1 MEGVAYGTAVILERM
16 DQERLRIEQIIACG
30 GATKSELWM
39 QIMADVTGK
48 RISIPKEQEAVSLG
62 SAIAG
67 MVAAGIYPDIRSAAD
82 ATVQTAKTVDP
93 NLENTEYYKEYVR
106 QYVATYEKLAD
117 ESKKLV
123 ATIRPSSVGA

>member
-1 MEGVAYGTAVILERM
+1 
-16 DQERLRIEQIIACG
+16 
-30 GATKSELWM
+30 
-39 QIMADVTGK
+39 MADVTGK

-67 MVAAGIYPDIRSAAD
+67 MVASGIYPDIRSAAE

-93 NLENTEYYKEYVR
+93 NSENTEYYKEYVR
-106 QYVATYEKLAD
+106 QYIATYEKLAE

-123 ATIRPSSVGA
+123 ATIRLRNAGV

>member
-16 DQERLRIEQIIACG
+16 EQERLRIDEIIACG
-30 GATKSELWM
+30 GATKSDLWM

-67 MVAAGIYPDIRSAAD
+67 MVASGIYPDIRSAAE

-93 NLENTEYYKEYVR
+93 NSENTEYYKEYVR
-106 QYVATYEKLAD
+106 QYIATYEKLAE

-123 ATIRPSSVGA
+123 ATIRLRNAGV